1 MKSVVNWSSVSLK
14 FHVEVQV
21 FVFRQ
26 QRDQHPQQSGA
37 DGLQGGHQWSFCR
50 VSVSEQ

>member
-26 QRDQHPQQSGA
+26 LRDQHPQQSGA
-37 DGLQGGHQWSFCR
+37 DGLQGGHQRFLCGVTVR
-50 VSVSEQ
+50 